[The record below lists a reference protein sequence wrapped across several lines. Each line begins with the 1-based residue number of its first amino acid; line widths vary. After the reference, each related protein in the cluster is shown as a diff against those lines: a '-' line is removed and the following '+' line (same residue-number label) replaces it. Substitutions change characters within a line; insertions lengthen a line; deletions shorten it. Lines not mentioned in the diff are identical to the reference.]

1 MNVTRT
7 SKHHAFRALL
17 CSLTLVAC
25 ASAQQQEPAAP
36 AAPKI
41 KVSDRE
47 RAEQAY
53 LSGARMLDRQDLAG
67 AQAEFERATKLDPT
81 HRDYGLAFALTREHR
96 IGDLVERAARAR
108 MTNHPDQAE
117 TLLAEARLI
126 DPTNERVLEHTAAT
140 AAAAGTGTVPLQTA
154 STAKTSFRLNPQV
167 LYAAPIEIAPDPAR
181 HSLHLRGDARQAIEQ
196 AATTFG
202 IHATLDDS
210 VAAEPLPPLRFD
222 LDETTYAEAM
232 PPLLKMAHLFGVAV
246 EPKTLL
252 VARDTQENRARL
264 ERQVEETI
272 YVPGSTPEQ
281 LNELT
286 NIVKNVFDVKQIVI
300 GQSSGTL
307 VVRAPRPTLSVLN
320 ETLKDLIDGAAE
332 VLLEVKLIS
341 VDRAR
346 TVNTGTQTPTSAG
359 AFSVAGEAQSI
370 VSANQSLVSALISSG
385 GYVPTGNAQTD
396 TIYEALYL
404 VLSGAVQDAKVSGLI
419 ATAGHGLSLTGIYLG
434 SGATVNLSLN
444 SSDTRALDDISVRVA
459 DRQTST
465 LRVGQRYPITT
476 ATYSSGVSSATSAAL
491 SGVTVNGVSASSLLN
506 QFLGSGANQTIP
518 QIQYEDLG
526 ITLKT
531 TPTVLRSGLIDMKI
545 DMKIEAL
552 TGLSANNIPVLTSRV
567 FQSDLTVADGTSAVM
582 ISELSRTESASISGL
597 PGLADLPGFQQTAAD
612 KLRDVA
618 SSDLVLL
625 VTPHLIRHRAGLYA
639 SRVIPFSTS
648 TPQEF

>member
-1 MNVTRT
+1 MNFIRT
-7 SKHHAFRALL
+7 SKHHSIKALL
-17 CSLTLVAC
+17 CSAAFAVGA
-25 ASAQQQEPAAP
+25 AAQQAPATQ

-53 LSGARMLDRQDLAG
+53 LSGARLLDRQDLAG

-81 HRDYGLAFALTREHR
+81 HRDYSLAFALTREHR

-126 DPTNERVLEHTAAT
+126 DPQNERVLEHS
-140 AAAAGTGTVPLQTA
+140 AAAGAGAALLQT
-154 STAKTSFRLNPQV
+154 TTPAKTSFRLNPQV
-167 LYAAPIEIAPDPAR
+167 LYAAPIEIAPDPAK

-196 AATTFG
+196 AASTFG
-202 IHATLDDS
+202 IHATVDDS
-210 VAAEPLPPLRFD
+210 VTAEPLPPLRFD
-222 LDETTYAEAM
+222 LDDTTYAEAM